1 MRESQM
7 KKLVALAVAGAFIA
21 PVYAAEITISGETE
35 MQYVVT
41 EGSTDI
47 ADAATNEI
55 EVTASDTVNGVKIST
70 SIVLDGDAVANLSLA
85 FPNGLKLTMGDT
97 AGALDAVGDYTDVSP
112 AHGGFDLD
120 GNKHSFLVTLPSF
133 NGATFYASFSPA
145 GDGFYESSADAT
157 AFGAKY
163 NFGAGEVYVG
173 TEEVGDANLTAM
185 GAKYSAAGFT
195 VAYERGTD
203 DNGPSTD
210 NTVTGFSLTY
220 KMGDILLGM
229 ERQETKPDG
238 SDPITDETISFIE
251 YNLGSSV
258 DIYIANE
265 SNDVTGTA
273 DQTTVGIEYS
283 F

>member
-41 EGSTDI
+41 EGSDDR
-47 ADAATNEI
+47 AVNAANEI

-70 SIVLDGDAVANLSLA
+70 SILLDEVAVANLSLA
-85 FPNGLKLTMGDT
+85 FPNGLKLTMGDA

-112 AHGGFDLD
+112 EHGGFDLD
-120 GNKHSFLVTLPSF
+120 GNDHSFLVTLPSF

-145 GDGFYESSADAT
+145 GGGFASSTADAT

-203 DNGPSTD
+203 DNGTD
-210 NTVTGFSLTY
+210 TDETVTGFSLTY

-238 SDPITDETISFIE
+238 SDSLIDETISFIE

-265 SNDVTGTA
+265 TNQVTGTA